1 MIQKDEKEINKNIEE
16 KTFFH
21 LFKVDINE
29 LWSYYIQPS
38 FITAYFQEKC
48 KITNIKKINKTLK
61 ENDILDLYYQ
71 RENVN
76 VKLLIDKIIDTENYK
91 SVILKLIEY
100 PDDVSPFIVITS
112 FYFCSYTRNT
122 GMRIETIV
130 FDKTKKNF
138 ILGYIYENEE
148 TIYKNIEKYIEI
160 NFKET
165 EQTESILINKNGSE
179 VFDFLTT
186 KNYTNLKILL
196 GNNAEIKPTNN
207 PNEIEIEHFTKKNKA
222 KFIINKD
229 LDFNEKELVI
239 QPIESIIP
247 IPRQIIIIKI
257 INFNKDDCLVMF
269 THKIKEYIRNDSI
282 NNYSLLKK
290 KFLWLL
296 KSTIEK

>member
-71 RENVN
+71 
-76 VKLLIDKIIDTENYK
+76 
-91 SVILKLIEY
+91 
-100 PDDVSPFIVITS
+100 
-112 FYFCSYTRNT
+112 
-122 GMRIETIV
+122 
-130 FDKTKKNF
+130 
-138 ILGYIYENEE
+138 
-148 TIYKNIEKYIEI
+148 
-160 NFKET
+160 
-165 EQTESILINKNGSE
+165 

-207 PNEIEIEHFTKKNKA
+207 PNEIEIEHFTKNNKA
-222 KFIINKD
+222 KFIINKN